1 MSGKR
6 TDLNRQRKIY
16 PYIRRKPIYGFL
28 DKEENISIGG
38 ISAEIETA
46 EINWSNA
53 DSYTHTFTT
62 LFSSIPRVV
71 AIAKD
76 DNINVYVESV
86 TLTDVTIRASAPS
99 SDSAYIH
106 AINLL

>member
-1 MSGKR
+1 MSTR
-6 TDLNRQRKIY
+6 RVDLNRQRKIY
-16 PYIRRKPIYGFL
+16 PYIRRKPTFGRMDL
-28 DKEENISIGG
+28 EENVSDG

-46 EINWSNA
+46 EISWSNS
-53 DSYTHTFTT
+53 DSHTYTFTKT
-62 LFSSIPRVV
+62 FSSIPRVV
-71 AIAKD
+71 AISKD

-106 AINLL
+106 AINVP

>member
-28 DKEENISIGG
+28 DKEENINIG

-46 EINWSNA
+46 EINWSNS

-62 LFSSIPRVV
+62 SFSSIPRVV

-106 AINLL
+106 AINVP